1 MKRFLN
7 RIYRAVVV
15 QIIAVGLAF
24 IVLWALGIVIVIKG
38 NGPSMEPTLS
48 DGELYLQVKT
58 KPKNIK
64 RGDVVGVVLEDGTRI
79 TKRIIACPG
88 DELLIGYSNIWI
100 NHEIY
105 PEDYISYDNEGWND
119 FGKYDEQISL
129 GEEDYFVM
137 GDNRKQSQDSRHF
150 GTIKEEQILGKVVGK

>member
-1 MKRFLN
+1 MKKVLN
-7 RIYRAVVV
+7 KIWLAV
-15 QIIAVGLAF
+15 QIAIVVLGFGF
-24 IVLWALGIVIVIKG
+24 ILLWLTGFVTVVKG
-38 NGPSMEPTLS
+38 HGSSMEPTLS
-48 DGELYLQVKT
+48 DGEMYLQVKT

-64 RGDVVGVVLEDGTRI
+64 RGDGVGVVLEDGTRI

-105 PEDYISYDNEGWND
+105 PEDYISYDNEGWHD

-137 GDNRKQSQDSRHF
+137 GDNRKESLDSRHF
-150 GTIKEEQILGKVVGK
+150 GTIKQEQILGKVIIK